1 MKLMTILTC
10 STLLMAGAA
19 FAAADT
25 SGSAAPATTAPA
37 ATTGKHHAMAND
49 DCAKDAASKGLHGKD
64 RHAFLKTCRAGK
76 K

>member
-1 MKLMTILTC
+1 MKLMTLLTC
-10 STLLMAGAA
+10 SSLLMAGAA

-25 SGSAAPATTAPA
+25 SSATAPATTAPA

-49 DCAKDAASKGLHGKD
+49 DCSKEATTKGLHGKE
-64 RHAFLKTCRAGK
+64 RHSFLKTCRAGK